1 MPRYLLTAATCCL
14 SIFLLTDR
22 APASP
27 VEYLQQT
34 SDQPGPVVAVVGI
47 SADAGDAGV
56 RAAQQIAHWKITRG
70 TLVVIRDA
78 NTTPGL
84 LQQKPG
90 RLGTQSRQ
98 GESVEQ
104 VLQQIKPDWVIEL
117 TESFDAHSL
126 IEEAEGAQVLGA
138 GDAKRLPRLLSAM
151 TAAVQ
156 KAGTS
161 DEPRWES
168 REVENQA
175 DNVPARLVVVT
186 SAKDPGERREWY
198 RTRQQRAA
206 VHALLTELQMRPV
219 DASLD
224 ELMPAEREEGR
235 MRVAIYQG
243 PGAVSS
249 SGHDPAWI
257 QRTLEAVP
265 DFQTALMGPAEIQSG
280 GLSRFDVLLVGG
292 GLSNRQSK
300 GLGPEGRAAIVRFV
314 ESGGGYVGICAGM
327 FLASSDSDS
336 RLCLLPIAV
345 AGSSGVG
352 KVDLDFQASDA
363 IRVSGL
369 HPTKFSGGPVKVRKQ
384 NEADESVKILA
395 WFRSEPQE
403 KKTSSTLTD
412 TPAIV
417 SGRHGQGRVFLFSPH
432 CERFPGPRSAFYNAL
447 RWAAGTDIND

>member
-1 MPRYLLTAATCCL
+1 MPRYLLTAVTCCVSL
-14 SIFLLTDR
+14 VLLTDIS
-22 APASP
+22 AASS
-27 VEYLQQT
+27 VEYLQQ
-34 SDQPGPVVAVVGI
+34 SNDQPGPVVAVVGI
-47 SADAGDAGV
+47 SADVGDAGV

-70 TLVVIRDA
+70 SLVVILDA
-78 NTTPGL
+78 NDTPGL
-84 LQQKPG
+84 LQKQTK
-90 RLGTQSRQ
+90 RLRTQSQR
-98 GESVEQ
+98 GESVAQ
-104 VLQQIKPDWVIEL
+104 VLQQVKPDWVIEL

-126 IEEAEGAQVLGA
+126 IDEAQGAQVLGA
-138 GDAKRLPRLLSAM
+138 GDANRIPRLLSAM
-151 TAAVQ
+151 TAAAQ

-161 DEPRWES
+161 AEPRWES
-168 REVENQA
+168 RLVGDQA
-175 DNVPARLVVVT
+175 ADVPARLVVVT

-219 DASLD
+219 DGSLD
-224 ELMPAEREEGR
+224 EMMPVEREEGR
-235 MRVAIYQG
+235 IRVAIYQG

-257 QRTLEAVP
+257 QRTLEAIP

-336 RLCLLPIAV
+336 RLQLLPIAV

-352 KVDLDFQASDA
+352 KVDLDFEARDE

-369 HPTKFSGGPVKVRKQ
+369 HPAKFSGGPVKVRKQ

-395 WFRSEPQE
+395 WFRSEPKD

-432 CERFPGPRSAFYNAL
+432 CERYPGPRAAFHNAL
-447 RWAAGTDIND
+447 RWAAGTDISN